1 MAKKSTFFQD
11 FKKFIARGNVMDMA
25 VAVVI
30 GGAFGKIVTS
40 LVNDIIMPLVGLA
53 TGGMNFADMKYVLKT
68 EMIDGVETVVNS
80 INYGNFIQMVLDF
93 LIVALCIFS
102 VLRVVMKL
110 QKKFEKPEE
119 EEEKKEEEKPAEP
132 VETTD
137 DILKD
142 IRELLKK

>member
-53 TGGMNFADMKYVLKT
+53 TGGINFADMKYVLKT
-68 EMIDGVETVVNS
+68 EMVDGVETVVNS

-102 VLRVVMKL
+102 VLRVVMKI
-110 QKKFEKPEE
+110 QKKFEKPAEPE
-119 EEEKKEEEKPAEP
+119 VPAAPAEP